1 MTETLEFSKQT
12 IETDWFDNFV
22 AMLRTHELQL
32 ETNMAS
38 NKMRKMYDVFFSGN
52 TDNMASM
59 SKNNAQRHFVSKM
72 LVDYVGFISKKSP
85 SKLAFDFNDSNVS
98 VWAEIPDDDELME
111 RSLILSEA
119 KINAKYHEFGFDM
132 TTTLVE
138 TRDHLSIP
146 NHYQIFID

>member
-59 SKNNAQRHFVSKM
+59 SKNNA
-72 LVDYVGFISKKSP
+72 
-85 SKLAFDFNDSNVS
+85 
-98 VWAEIPDDDELME
+98 
-111 RSLILSEA
+111 
-119 KINAKYHEFGFDM
+119 
-132 TTTLVE
+132 
-138 TRDHLSIP
+138 
-146 NHYQIFID
+146 